1 MIGGF
6 DFITLNSADNDVARG
21 IWSNGTTM
29 WVADFA
35 DKKLY
40 AYDMGTRNRAGTA
53 DFDTLIAAGLLS
65 AFGIAGDGTTMW
77 VIDAFGVK
85 VYAFNQPSSDAAL
98 SALAVSPDDI
108 AGFDADDTSYEVG
121 VASTVEV
128 ATVTA
133 SANHAAAEVAYSG
146 ADADLVAAGYQVS
159 LSAGRNAVTVTVT
172 AEDGSTRDYTLSI
185 NRAVAA
191 QYGWNAEHDLDGLI
205 AAGNRSPRGI
215 WANSSTFYISDAD
228 ARAYAYNRD
237 GTRDSGKEFNL
248 SALNPEGIW
257 SDGTFLWVAL
267 SDSANIGDPP
277 YLSAIRLSNGAQ
289 VRSVN
294 IDLGNVAVGVWGNA
308 ATVWA
313 VDETTDKLEAYQKS
327 GGAVDDDKD
336 ITLHSDNA
344 DPAGIWSN
352 GATMWV
358 ADHADHKLYAYALT
372 GGARDSAKDIDTSGS
387 GNDNPRGLWG
397 DGQTIWV
404 TSEDD
409 DKVYA
414 YNLMAPVSAYG
425 PPLDLV
431 FENSS
436 GQLALSWD
444 APVAVSGETITGYAV
459 RYRKQGEANW
469 LDWTRTSAALTT
481 SETVTTLDNWAIYEV
496 EVAALN
502 QDSGLG
508 SYARIDAAMPAPVL
522 TVGDLTGNRAT
533 ASAGGLWSDG
543 TTLWLVDN
551 VNDVAWGFA
560 LDTFDSG
567 TRAAG
572 QDLDVRSLISGR
584 LRSQDMCT
592 GGSVTWVSDDNNH
605 RLHAFERS
613 GTSWVRAASKD
624 IDTGDGSYPEGLWC
638 DSGTLLVEVGDFDDG
653 DNRVEAYRLPGRTR
667 EPSRDIDVSDLSAL
681 SFGTAALWGPTGV
694 NATARVRA
702 VSPHDGSDLEH
713 LDIDNATLAAAGIRR
728 AVGIWSDG
736 THVWLSD
743 DRAAARRR
751 PHCEAGVAA
760 DRRGAAV
767 GGVGGVDRDGR
778 QAEGDVQRG
787 ARHDC
792 DPDRGAVPGDGRR
805 YDSGACCGGAHVG
818 RRHVGDADASG
829 GAGPGGGSDGGLH
842 RRDRCRRRRGG
853 GAGRGR
859 RGRTAVQPRVRPA
872 LSQGA

>member
-1 MIGGF
+1 M
-6 DFITLNSADNDVARG
+6 
-21 IWSNGTTM
+21 
-29 WVADFA
+29 
-35 DKKLY
+35 
-40 AYDMGTRNRAGTA
+40 
-53 DFDTLIAAGLLS
+53 
-65 AFGIAGDGTTMW
+65 
-77 VIDAFGVK
+77 
-85 VYAFNQPSSDAAL
+85 
-98 SALAVSPDDI
+98 
-108 AGFDADDTSYEVG
+108 
-121 VASTVEV
+121 
-128 ATVTA
+128 
-133 SANHAAAEVAYSG
+133 
-146 ADADLVAAGYQVS
+146 
-159 LSAGRNAVTVTVT
+159 
-172 AEDGSTRDYTLSI
+172 
-185 NRAVAA
+185 
-191 QYGWNAEHDLDGLI
+191 
-205 AAGNRSPRGI
+205 
-215 WANSSTFYISDAD
+215 
-228 ARAYAYNRD
+228 
-237 GTRDSGKEFNL
+237 
-248 SALNPEGIW
+248 
-257 SDGTFLWVAL
+257 AL

-277 YLSAIRLSNGAQ
+277 YLSAIRLSSGAE

-308 ATVWA
+308 ATIWA

-336 ITLHSDNA
+336 IPLHSDNA
-344 DPAGIWSN
+344 DPAGIWSD

-372 GGARDSAKDIDTSGS
+372 GGARDLAKDIDTSGS

-425 PPLDLV
+425 PPLNLV

-436 GQLALSWD
+436 GQVALSWE
-444 APVAVSGETITGYAV
+444 APAPAAGETITGYAV

-481 SETVTTLDNWAIYEV
+481 SETVTTLDNWAIYEF

-522 TVGDLTGNRAT
+522 TVGDLTGDRAV
-533 ASAGGLWSDG
+533 ADVGGLWSDG
-543 TTLWLVDN
+543 ETLWWVDKFHG
-551 VNDVAWGFA
+551 VVWGFV

-572 QDLDVRSLISGR
+572 QDLDVGSLISGR
-584 LRSQDMCT
+584 LGLNRMCS

-667 EPSRDIDVSDLSAL
+667 EPSRDIHVSDLSAL
-681 SFGTAALWGPTGV
+681 SFGTAALWGPTVGA
-694 NATARVRA
+694 NNPRVRA

-713 LDIDNATLAAAGIRR
+713 LHIDNATLAAAGIRQ

-743 DRAAARRR
+743 NQTAA
-751 PHCEAGVAA
+751 GA
-760 DRRGAAV
+760 DRIVKLELPQISEGPPLAVSAELTEMGAKLKVTFSEALDTTVTPTAERFQVTVGNTTAAPAAV
-767 GGVGGVDRDGR
+767 AHTSGDDTSVTLTLPAAPAPGR
-778 QAEGDVQRG
+778 
-787 ARHDC
+787 
-792 DPDRGAVPGDGRR
+792 
-805 YDSGACCGGAHVG
+805 
-818 RRHVGDADASG
+818 
-829 GAGPGGGSDGGLH
+829 GSDGGLH
-842 RRDRCRRRRGG
+842 RPRRGRRRGG

-859 RGRTAVQPRVRPA
+859 RGRTAVQRRVRPA